1 MLLTIFGVHEPVMAA
16 GVFIE
21 DVGKVGAVEPKQ
33 IGAGV
38 LNNVV
43 TLLFTVTFKV
53 VGTAHWPA
61 FGVNV

>member
-1 MLLTIFGVHEPVMAA
+1 MAA

-21 DVGKVGAVEPKQ
+21 DVGKVGAVEPKH